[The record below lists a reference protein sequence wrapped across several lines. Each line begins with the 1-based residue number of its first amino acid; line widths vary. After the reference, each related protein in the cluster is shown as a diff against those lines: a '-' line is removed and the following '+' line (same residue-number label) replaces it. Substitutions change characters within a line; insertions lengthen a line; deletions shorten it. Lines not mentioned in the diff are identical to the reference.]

1 MLKKKSSE
9 RKAFA
14 KCVVEATLLS
24 KLREEQGY
32 VVYTRLSTAKN
43 ILSGP
48 QKAWELAEQKN
59 REFKV

>member
-1 MLKKKSSE
+1 MREKLLQNV
-9 RKAFA
+9 
-14 KCVVEATLLS
+14 VVEATLLS
-24 KLREEQGY
+24 KLGEEQGY

>member
-1 MLKKKSSE
+1 MQNV
-9 RKAFA
+9 
-14 KCVVEATLLS
+14 VVEATLLS
-24 KLREEQGY
+24 KLGEEQGY

>member
-1 MLKKKSSE
+1 MLKKAVREKLLQNV
-9 RKAFA
+9 
-14 KCVVEATLLS
+14 VVEATLLS
-24 KLREEQGY
+24 KLGEEQGY